1 METDKTLFD
10 YIRQVFVIFGGTIGI
25 MNIFCLLF
33 GEGAKMYSSMFSLG
47 NKGLGITTA
56 AQFFLISII
65 IAALRY
71 LFFSD
76 KIIRKLSLGI
86 RIVLTYLT
94 VFLAIV
100 VFVILF
106 DWFPIGQWQPWVGF
120 LLCFG
125 TSVAVSTVVAMK
137 REKSENA
144 RMERALKR
152 YKEEKNEH
160 E

>member
-1 METDKTLFD
+1 MDSNKTIFD
-10 YIRQVFVIFGGTIGI
+10 YIRAVLVIFGGTIGI

-33 GEGAKMYSSMFSLG
+33 GEGAKEYSSMFSLG
-47 NKGLGITTA
+47 SRGLGIATT
-56 AQFFLISII
+56 AQFFLISVI
-65 IAALRY
+65 IASLRC

-76 KIIRKLSLGI
+76 RILKKLTLGL
-86 RIVLTYLT
+86 RIVLTYLS

-100 VFVILF
+100 VFVVLF
-106 DWFPIGQWQPWVGF
+106 DWFPIGQWQPWLGF

-144 RMERALKR
+144 RMESALKR
-152 YKEEKNEH
+152 YKEEKDH

>member
-1 METDKTLFD
+1 MDGSKTLFD
-10 YIRQVFVIFGGTIGI
+10 YIRSVFVIFGATIGI
-25 MNIFCLLF
+25 MNIFCLVF

-47 NKGLGITTA
+47 SGGLSIATT
-56 AQFFLISII
+56 AQFFLISGI

-76 KIIRKLSLGI
+76 RILKKLSLGL
-86 RIVLTYLT
+86 RIVLTYLS

-100 VFVILF
+100 VFVVLF
-106 DWFPIGQWQPWVGF
+106 GWFPIGQWQPWVGF

-125 TSVAVSTVVAMK
+125 FSVVISTLVAIR

-144 RMERALKR
+144 RMESALKR
-152 YKEEKNEH
+152 YKEEKDH